1 MNDKAINQII
11 TAIERDDSSIRILT
25 MTFHVNQDVDI
36 VRAVKDACNEFIQ
49 TELGRSLY
57 AYNCY
62 CFNWGDFWD
71 NVPNEICE
79 KHGFKKI
86 DSRISDFGVD
96 WNEQLVSDDDEETEI
111 EESEN

>member
-1 MNDKAINQII
+1 MSDKAINHII
-11 TAIERDDSSIRILT
+11 TAVERDGFNLRTLT
-25 MTFHVNQDVDI
+25 MTFRVKQDVDI
-36 VRAVKDACNEFIQ
+36 VKAVKNASREFIL

-79 KHGFKKI
+79 KHGFRKI
-86 DSRISDFGVD
+86 DSGISDFAVD
-96 WNEQLVSDDDEETEI
+96 WNEQLVDDYDEETEAK
-111 EESEN
+111 EER